1 MYEASYNKVLI
12 RQGVQDLSS
21 NMGCLENVERQV
33 CALLSCCCCL
43 AMFGPVA
50 LCIGVGFLIAGAS
63 DRRTPSIELFNSAM
77 ANSGWN
83 TGGTPLIDSFSSLS
97 VTAHLT
103 WGSASQ
109 QSSTLVFAGSAT
121 SLSVD
126 GSASEAGKAS
136 VSAASLSD
144 FVYESKSQYAV
155 NFNDGVS
162 MNTCDWSSVDGAG
175 CEPKDTL
182 GLSVTL
188 NGGSP
193 FTIPVEFLTEKASG
207 SHSFSDCRR
216 PDGWNEGSRTC
227 YKYKVVREICIKV
240 HNTGTPTSPVWAPD
254 GTATPSG
261 TSSYGCVVEGKSA
274 RLIDGFHLIRRT
286 LSHTRPA
293 LPLSLSLSLSLSCSP
308 SLPSSRGRCG
318 KAALWNPR
326 TSMATLQ
333 ATSSSSLTQKGG
345 LTVTLYASEGPTV
358 EFYNVMGAGHSL
370 SFGNSQAEDLLTG
383 GIFAGVGGCWT
394 LCFGGALILTAMCC
408 CQVIRSIFGGGLRN
422 NNSGGGGGFNNQG
435 YVRQQQQTTTT
446 TTVVM
451 PQDQYQPPV
460 QAWAK
465 GHVPAQ
471 VPISV
476 AYAVP
481 MPMVA
486 P

>member
-1 MYEASYNKVLI
+1 M
-12 RQGVQDLSS
+12 
-21 NMGCLENVERQV
+21 
-33 CALLSCCCCL
+33 
-43 AMFGPVA
+43 
-50 LCIGVGFLIAGAS
+50 
-63 DRRTPSIELFNSAM
+63 
-77 ANSGWN
+77 
-83 TGGTPLIDSFSSLS
+83 
-97 VTAHLT
+97 
-103 WGSASQ
+103 
-109 QSSTLVFAGSAT
+109 
-121 SLSVD
+121 
-126 GSASEAGKAS
+126 
-136 VSAASLSD
+136 
-144 FVYESKSQYAV
+144 
-155 NFNDGVS
+155 
-162 MNTCDWSSVDGAG
+162 
-175 CEPKDTL
+175 
-182 GLSVTL
+182 
-188 NGGSP
+188 
-193 FTIPVEFLTEKASG
+193 
-207 SHSFSDCRR
+207 
-216 PDGWNEGSRTC
+216 
-227 YKYKVVREICIKV
+227 
-240 HNTGTPTSPVWAPD
+240 
-254 GTATPSG
+254 
-261 TSSYGCVVEGKSA
+261 
-274 RLIDGFHLIRRT
+274 RRT
-286 LSHTRPA
+286 LSHTPRPSSF
-293 LPLSLSLSLSLSCSP
+293 SLSLSLSLSCSP

-370 SFGNSQAEDLLTG
+370 SFGNSQAEDLMTG

-422 NNSGGGGGFNNQG
+422 GNNNNNGGGGSFSSQG
-435 YVRQQQQTTTT
+435 YVRQQQQQTTTT

-471 VPISV
+471 VPIVV